1 MRLLITITCL
11 VKRETGKEEKERKK
25 VKKKKQFYRK
35 MKLLPKAYFRPFS
48 CIITYKFFDMSSA
61 RSTTL

>member
-11 VKRETGKEEKERKK
+11 VKRETDKEEKERKK
-25 VKKKKQFYRK
+25 VKKQFYRK
-35 MKLLPKAYFRPFS
+35 IKLLPKAYFRPFS

>member
-11 VKRETGKEEKERKK
+11 VKRETDKEEKERKK
-25 VKKKKQFYRK
+25 VKKQFYRK
-35 MKLLPKAYFRPFS
+35 IKLLPKAYFRPFL